1 MRERRLPVVEQRL
14 YRQLVQFAHNLEQ
27 LQLGEY
33 LDMLSHPRRML
44 AVNFMAGLARGLG
57 MAVGFTVLGALV
69 IYILRWVVL
78 LNLPGISSFIA
89 EIVKMVMNRSLP

>member
-1 MRERRLPVVEQRL
+1 MRERRLPVIEQRL

-27 LQLGEY
+27 LQLDEY
-33 LDMLSHPRRML
+33 LEMLRHPRRML

-57 MAVGFTVLGALV
+57 MAVGFTILGAVV

-89 EIVKMVMNRSLP
+89 EIVKMVMDRSLP